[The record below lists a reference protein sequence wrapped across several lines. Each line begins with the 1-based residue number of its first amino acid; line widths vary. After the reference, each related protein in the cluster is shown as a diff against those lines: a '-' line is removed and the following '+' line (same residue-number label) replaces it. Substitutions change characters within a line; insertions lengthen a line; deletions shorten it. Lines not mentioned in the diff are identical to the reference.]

1 VLAHI
6 SANTLIWLS
15 LFGPMLVIAG
25 LGFTAR
31 HVSDVLFPSFG
42 EEA

>member
-1 VLAHI
+1 
-6 SANTLIWLS
+6 
-15 LFGPMLVIAG
+15 MLVIAG